1 MFFVI
6 VKRDYHLNII
16 IDDQVVDYVNSNTL
30 RGCLEYFLMYSAP
43 RFLPLD
49 VTSKITFELS
59 RNIYGQNQKPMDLD
73 LPTP

>member
-1 MFFVI
+1 MQ
-6 VKRDYHLNII
+6 RDYHLNII
-16 IDDQVVDYVNSNTL
+16 KDGVVVDYVNSNTC

-49 VTSKITFELS
+49 TTSKITFELT
-59 RNIYGQNQKPMDLD
+59 RNIYGQNQKLVDLD